1 MAVPGS
7 GEIRLGALAFEKLE
21 NNYNDGL
28 PGVIDTSYGPFSL
41 RDITQGGN
49 TYGGGETYDVTNI
62 ESPNFPDN
70 VAGFGMGEFYS
81 YDHDFQPIAC
91 SKAMDIVFLLDYTFS
106 MNGQYNDTTNGLKA
120 QVNTISNKVV
130 SESGGDYRLA
140 AVLIDQNSTTPTYW
154 TGNNTTVSNLPSA
167 NKYNSGT
174 VWLSAVVPFA
184 NANKTDF
191 DTKIG
196 YIAAGDPNSGNNS
209 ATSMEIGTGVGGP
222 EPNDT
227 AIDRVLNN
235 SLAGSFRSGV
245 TRMIILI
252 TDDSPDGDGDDQ
264 FNGAEE
270 LANMGTLSN
279 QAVANVCTISVLGN
293 FSNSTSSDGTTT
305 RYDIYNGYANNT
317 GGLTNFAG
325 DPSDIVQFIE
335 DICDDIGQNFPSV
348 TTNDPSNISSFG
360 FRMNGNVTAQGG
372 SVVSTR
378 GFVKSLSSSNLIP
391 GASGVTSHTSGS
403 GTGTFF
409 LDLTGQTDG
418 TTFYYRAYAVNST
431 GSSFGEIKSVTTLL
445 PVAFQISDQSH
456 QYGLFQTGFAGL
468 TDFSGGSS
476 SSDPVTAQTGSVSDQ
491 TKGVDYETQ
500 IAINGFVVNLSR
512 SGTSNNEF
520 KIYLNGSLI
529 HTMSGTSQTYTRT
542 NGVIAGSI
550 ITFTFTEDDGST
562 RSGSLSMYA
571 T

>member
-7 GEIRLGALAFEKLE
+7 GEIRLGALAFEKIE

-41 RDITQGGN
+41 RDITQGGD

-91 SKAMDIVFLLDYTFS
+91 SKAMDVVFLLDYTAS
-106 MNGQYNDTTNGLKA
+106 MANDMNTLKSNVA
-120 QVNTISNKVV
+120 SISSKVV
-130 SESGGDYRLA
+130 ERSGGDYRLA
-140 AVLIDQNSTTPTYW
+140 AVLIDQDSSPPSYWSNGTVVAQLNAANRYNSD
-154 TGNNTTVSNLPSA
+154 TVYLAAMIPFASA
-167 NKYNSGT
+167 NKS
-174 VWLSAVVPFA
+174 
-184 NANKTDF
+184 DF
-191 DTKIG
+191 DNKIG
-196 YIAAGDPNSGNNS
+196 YLNQSTNS
-209 ATSMEIGTGVGGP
+209 ATSMELGWGVLAP
-222 EPNDT
+222 EPNDI

-235 SLAGSFRSGV
+235 NLAGSFRAGV
-245 TRMIILI
+245 NRMIILI
-252 TDDSPDGDGDDQ
+252 TDQAPDGDGDDA

-270 LANMGTLSN
+270 YAKMGTLSN
-279 QAVANVCTISVLGN
+279 QAVANTTTISIIGN
-293 FSNSTSSDGTTT
+293 ISNSTSSDGSTTIH
-305 RYDIYNGYANNT
+305 DIYNGYANNT
-317 GGLTNFAG
+317 GGSTNFSGSPANVNTFI
-325 DPSDIVQFIE
+325 DNICNDIE
-335 DICDDIGQNFPSV
+335 QNFPSV

-445 PVAFQISDQSH
+445 PVAFQISEQSH

-476 SSDPVTAQTGSVSDQ
+476 SSDPITAQTGSVSDQ

>member
-7 GEIRLGALAFEKLE
+7 GEIRLAALAFEKLE

-41 RDITQGGN
+41 RDITQGGD

-91 SKAMDIVFLLDYTFS
+91 SKAMDVVFLLDYTSS
-106 MNGQYNDTTNGLKA
+106 MINDMNTLKSNVA
-120 QVNTISNKVV
+120 SISSKVV
-130 SESGGDYRLA
+130 ERSGGDYRLA

-184 NANKTDF
+184 SANKSDF
-191 DTKIG
+191 DNKIG
-196 YIAAGDPNSGNNS
+196 YLNQSTNS

-245 TRMIILI
+245 NRMIILI
-252 TDDSPDGDGDDQ
+252 TDNSPDGDGDDA

-270 LANMGTLSN
+270 YAKMGTLSN
-279 QAVANVCTISVLGN
+279 QAVANTTTISIIGN
-293 FSNSTSSDGTTT
+293 ISNSTSSDGSTT
-305 RYDIYNGYANNT
+305 RHDIYNGYANNT
-317 GGLTNFAG
+317 GGSTNFSGSPANVNTFI
-325 DPSDIVQFIE
+325 DNICNDIE
-335 DICDDIGQNFPSV
+335 QNFPSV

-445 PVAFQISDQSH
+445 PVAFQISEQSH

-476 SSDPVTAQTGSVSDQ
+476 SSNPITAQTGSVSDQ

>member
-7 GEIRLGALAFEKLE
+7 GEIRLGALAFEKIE

-41 RDITQGGN
+41 RDITQGGD

-91 SKAMDIVFLLDYTFS
+91 SKAMDVVFLLDYTGS
-106 MNGQYNDTTNGLKA
+106 MANDMNTLKSNVA
-120 QVNTISNKVV
+120 SISSKVV
-130 SESGGDYRLA
+130 ERSGGDYRLA
-140 AVLIDQNSTTPTYW
+140 AVLIDQDSSPPSYW
-154 TGNNTTVSNLPSA
+154 SNGTVVAQLNAA
-167 NKYNSGT
+167 NKYNSDT
-174 VWLSAVVPFA
+174 VYLAAMIPFA
-184 NANKTDF
+184 SANKSDF
-191 DTKIG
+191 DNKIG
-196 YIAAGDPNSGNNS
+196 YLNQSTNS
-209 ATSMEIGTGVGGP
+209 ATSMELGWGVLAP
-222 EPNDT
+222 EPNDI

-235 SLAGSFRSGV
+235 NLAGSFRAGV
-245 TRMIILI
+245 NRMIILI
-252 TDDSPDGDGDDQ
+252 TDNAPDGDGDDA

-270 LANMGTLSN
+270 YAKMGTLSN
-279 QAVANVCTISVLGN
+279 QAVANTTTISIIGN
-293 FSNSTSSDGTTT
+293 ISNSTSSDGSTTIH
-305 RYDIYNGYANNT
+305 DIYNGYANNT
-317 GGLTNFAG
+317 GGSTNFYGSPANVNTFI
-325 DPSDIVQFIE
+325 DNICNDIE
-335 DICDDIGQNFPSV
+335 QNFPSV

-409 LDLTGQTDG
+409 LNLTGQTDG

-476 SSDPVTAQTGSVSDQ
+476 SSDPITAQTGSVSDQ

-512 SGTSNNEF
+512 NGTSNNEF

>member
-41 RDITQGGN
+41 RDITQGGD

-91 SKAMDIVFLLDYTFS
+91 SKAMDVVFLLDYTSS
-106 MNGQYNDTTNGLKA
+106 MINDMNTLKSNVA
-120 QVNTISNKVV
+120 SISSKVV
-130 SESGGDYRLA
+130 ERSGGDYRLA
-140 AVLIDQNSTTPTYW
+140 AVLIDQDNSPPSYW
-154 TGNNTTVSNLPSA
+154 SNGTVVAQLNAANRYNSDTVYLAAMIPFASA
-167 NKYNSGT
+167 NKS
-174 VWLSAVVPFA
+174 
-184 NANKTDF
+184 DF
-191 DTKIG
+191 DNKIG
-196 YIAAGDPNSGNNS
+196 YLNQSTNS

-245 TRMIILI
+245 NRMIILI
-252 TDDSPDGDGDDQ
+252 TDNSPDGDGDDA

-270 LANMGTLSN
+270 YAKMGTLSN
-279 QAVANVCTISVLGN
+279 QAVANTTTISIIGN
-293 FSNSTSSDGTTT
+293 ISNSTSSDGSTT
-305 RYDIYNGYANNT
+305 RHDIYNGYANNT
-317 GGLTNFAG
+317 GGSTNFSGSPANVNTFI
-325 DPSDIVQFIE
+325 DNICNDIE
-335 DICDDIGQNFPSV
+335 QNFPSV

-445 PVAFQISDQSH
+445 PVAFQISEQSH

-476 SSDPVTAQTGSVSDQ
+476 SSDPITAQTGSVSDQ

>member
-7 GEIRLGALAFEKLE
+7 GEIRLAALAFEKLE

-41 RDITQGGN
+41 RDITQGGD

-91 SKAMDIVFLLDYTFS
+91 SKAMDVVFLLDYTSS
-106 MNGQYNDTTNGLKA
+106 MINDMNTLKSNVA
-120 QVNTISNKVV
+120 SISSKVV
-130 SESGGDYRLA
+130 ERSGGDYRLA

-184 NANKTDF
+184 SANKSDF
-191 DTKIG
+191 DNKIG
-196 YIAAGDPNSGNNS
+196 YLNQSTNS

-245 TRMIILI
+245 NRMIILI
-252 TDDSPDGDGDDQ
+252 TDNSPDGDGDDA

-270 LANMGTLSN
+270 YAKMGTLSN
-279 QAVANVCTISVLGN
+279 QAVANTTTISIIGN
-293 FSNSTSSDGTTT
+293 ISNSTSSDGSTT
-305 RYDIYNGYANNT
+305 RHDIYNGYANNT
-317 GGLTNFAG
+317 GGSTNFSGSPANVNTFI
-325 DPSDIVQFIE
+325 DNICNDIE
-335 DICDDIGQNFPSV
+335 QNFPSV

-445 PVAFQISDQSH
+445 PVAFQISEQSH

-476 SSDPVTAQTGSVSDQ
+476 SSNPITAQTGSVSDQ

-500 IAINGFVVNLSR
+500 RAINGFVVNLSR

>member
-41 RDITQGGN
+41 RDITQGGD

-91 SKAMDIVFLLDYTFS
+91 SKAMDVVFLLDYTLS
-106 MNGQYNDTTNGLKA
+106 MANDMNTLKSNVA
-120 QVNTISNKVV
+120 SISSKVV
-130 SESGGDYRLA
+130 ERSGGDYRLA
-140 AVLIDQNSTTPTYW
+140 AVLIDQDNSPPSYW
-154 TGNNTTVSNLPSA
+154 SNGTVVAQLNAANRYNSDTVYLAAMIPFASA
-167 NKYNSGT
+167 NKS
-174 VWLSAVVPFA
+174 
-184 NANKTDF
+184 DF
-191 DTKIG
+191 DNKIG
-196 YIAAGDPNSGNNS
+196 YLNQSTNS
-209 ATSMEIGTGVGGP
+209 ATSMELGWGVLAP
-222 EPNDT
+222 EPNDI

-235 SLAGSFRSGV
+235 NLAGSFRTGV
-245 TRMIILI
+245 NRMIILI
-252 TDDSPDGDGDDQ
+252 TDNAPDGDGDDA

-270 LANMGTLSN
+270 YAKMGTLSN
-279 QAVANVCTISVLGN
+279 QAVANTTTISIIGN
-293 FSNSTSSDGTTT
+293 ISNSTSSDGSTTIH
-305 RYDIYNGYANNT
+305 DIYNGYANNT
-317 GGLTNFAG
+317 GGSTNFYGSPANVNTFI
-325 DPSDIVQFIE
+325 DNICNDIE
-335 DICDDIGQNFPSV
+335 QNFPSV

-445 PVAFQISDQSH
+445 PVAFQISEQSH

-476 SSDPVTAQTGSVSDQ
+476 SSDPITAQTGSVSEQ

-512 SGTSNNEF
+512 NGTSNNEF

>member
-28 PGVIDTSYGPFSL
+28 PDVIDTSYGPFSL
-41 RDITQGGN
+41 RDITQGGD

-91 SKAMDIVFLLDYTFS
+91 SKAMDVVFLLDYTGS
-106 MNGQYNDTTNGLKA
+106 MANDMNTLKSNVA
-120 QVNTISNKVV
+120 SISSKVV
-130 SESGGDYRLA
+130 ERSGGDYRLA
-140 AVLIDQNSTTPTYW
+140 AVLIDQDSSPPSYWSNGTVVAQLNAANRYNSD
-154 TGNNTTVSNLPSA
+154 TVYLAAMIPFASA
-167 NKYNSGT
+167 NKS
-174 VWLSAVVPFA
+174 
-184 NANKTDF
+184 DF
-191 DTKIG
+191 DNKIG
-196 YIAAGDPNSGNNS
+196 YLNQSTNS
-209 ATSMEIGTGVGGP
+209 ATSMELGWGVLAP
-222 EPNDT
+222 EPNDI

-235 SLAGSFRSGV
+235 NLAGSFRAGV
-245 TRMIILI
+245 NRMIILI
-252 TDDSPDGDGDDQ
+252 TDNAPDGDGDDA

-270 LANMGTLSN
+270 YAKMGTLSN
-279 QAVANVCTISVLGN
+279 QAVANTTTISIIGN
-293 FSNSTSSDGTTT
+293 ISNSTSSDGSTTIH
-305 RYDIYNGYANNT
+305 DIYNGYANNT
-317 GGLTNFAG
+317 GGSTNFSGSPANVNTFI
-325 DPSDIVQFIE
+325 DNICNDIE
-335 DICDDIGQNFPSV
+335 QNFPSV

-445 PVAFQISDQSH
+445 PVAFQISEQSH

-476 SSDPVTAQTGSVSDQ
+476 SSNPITAQTGSVSDQ

>member
-7 GEIRLGALAFEKLE
+7 GEIRLGALAFEKIE

-41 RDITQGGN
+41 RDITQGGD

-91 SKAMDIVFLLDYTFS
+91 SKAMDVVFLLDYTSS
-106 MNGQYNDTTNGLKA
+106 MINDMNTLKSNVA
-120 QVNTISNKVV
+120 SISSKVV
-130 SESGGDYRLA
+130 ERSGGDYRLA
-140 AVLIDQNSTTPTYW
+140 AVLIDQDNSPPSYW
-154 TGNNTTVSNLPSA
+154 SNGTVVAQLNAANRYNSDTVYLAAMIPFASA
-167 NKYNSGT
+167 NKS
-174 VWLSAVVPFA
+174 
-184 NANKTDF
+184 DF
-191 DTKIG
+191 DNKIG
-196 YIAAGDPNSGNNS
+196 YLNQSTNS

-245 TRMIILI
+245 NRMIILI
-252 TDDSPDGDGDDQ
+252 TDNSPDGDGDDA

-270 LANMGTLSN
+270 YAKMGTLSN
-279 QAVANVCTISVLGN
+279 QAVANTTTISIIGN
-293 FSNSTSSDGTTT
+293 ISNSTSSDGSTT
-305 RYDIYNGYANNT
+305 RHDIYNGYANNT
-317 GGLTNFAG
+317 GGSTNFSGSPANVNTFI
-325 DPSDIVQFIE
+325 DNICNDIE
-335 DICDDIGQNFPSV
+335 QNFPSV

-445 PVAFQISDQSH
+445 PVAFQISEQSH

-476 SSDPVTAQTGSVSDQ
+476 SSDPITAQTGSVSDQ

>member
-7 GEIRLGALAFEKLE
+7 GEIRLGALAFEKIE

-41 RDITQGGN
+41 RDITQGGD

-91 SKAMDIVFLLDYTFS
+91 SKAMDVVFLLDYTLS
-106 MNGQYNDTTNGLKA
+106 MANDMNTLKSNVA
-120 QVNTISNKVV
+120 SISSKVV
-130 SESGGDYRLA
+130 ERSGGDYRLA
-140 AVLIDQNSTTPTYW
+140 AVLIDQDSSPPSYWSNGTVVAQLNAANRYNSD
-154 TGNNTTVSNLPSA
+154 TVYLAAMIPFASA
-167 NKYNSGT
+167 NKS
-174 VWLSAVVPFA
+174 
-184 NANKTDF
+184 DF
-191 DTKIG
+191 DNKIG
-196 YIAAGDPNSGNNS
+196 YLNQSTNS
-209 ATSMEIGTGVGGP
+209 ATSMELGWGVLAP
-222 EPNDT
+222 EPNDI

-235 SLAGSFRSGV
+235 NLAGSFRAGV
-245 TRMIILI
+245 NRMIILI
-252 TDDSPDGDGDDQ
+252 TDQAPDGDGDDA

-270 LANMGTLSN
+270 YAKMGTLSN
-279 QAVANVCTISVLGN
+279 QAVANTTTISIIGN
-293 FSNSTSSDGTTT
+293 ISNSTSSDGSTTIH
-305 RYDIYNGYANNT
+305 DIYNGYANNT
-317 GGLTNFAG
+317 GGSTNFSGSPANVNTFI
-325 DPSDIVQFIE
+325 DNICNDIE
-335 DICDDIGQNFPSV
+335 QNFPSV

-431 GSSFGEIKSVTTLL
+431 GSSFGEIKNVTTLL
-445 PVAFQISDQSH
+445 PVAFQISEQSH

-476 SSDPVTAQTGSVSDQ
+476 SSDPITAQTGSVSDQ
-491 TKGVDYETQ
+491 TRGVDYETQ

>member
-41 RDITQGGN
+41 RDITQGGD

-91 SKAMDIVFLLDYTFS
+91 SKAMDVVFLLDYTSS
-106 MNGQYNDTTNGLKA
+106 MINDMNTLKSNVA
-120 QVNTISNKVV
+120 SISSKVV
-130 SESGGDYRLA
+130 ERSGGDYRLA
-140 AVLIDQNSTTPTYW
+140 AVLIDQDSSPPSYWSNGTVVAQLNAANRYNSD
-154 TGNNTTVSNLPSA
+154 TVYLAAMIPFASA
-167 NKYNSGT
+167 NKS
-174 VWLSAVVPFA
+174 
-184 NANKTDF
+184 DF
-191 DTKIG
+191 DNKIG
-196 YIAAGDPNSGNNS
+196 YLNQSTNS
-209 ATSMEIGTGVGGP
+209 ATSMELGWGVLAP
-222 EPNDT
+222 EPNDI

-235 SLAGSFRSGV
+235 NLAGSFRAGV
-245 TRMIILI
+245 NRMIILI
-252 TDDSPDGDGDDQ
+252 TDNAPDGDGDDA

-270 LANMGTLSN
+270 YAKMGTLSN
-279 QAVANVCTISVLGN
+279 QAVANTTTISIIGN
-293 FSNSTSSDGTTT
+293 ISNSTSSDGSTT
-305 RYDIYNGYANNT
+305 RHDIYNGYANNT
-317 GGLTNFAG
+317 GGSTNFSGSPANVNTFI
-325 DPSDIVQFIE
+325 DNICNDIE
-335 DICDDIGQNFPSV
+335 QNFPSV

-476 SSDPVTAQTGSVSDQ
+476 SSNPITAQTGSVSDQ

>member
-7 GEIRLGALAFEKLE
+7 GEIRLGALAFEKIE

-41 RDITQGGN
+41 RDITQGGD

-91 SKAMDIVFLLDYTFS
+91 SKAMDVVFLLDYTSS
-106 MNGQYNDTTNGLKA
+106 MINDMNTLKSNVA
-120 QVNTISNKVV
+120 SISSKVV
-130 SESGGDYRLA
+130 ERSGGDYRLA
-140 AVLIDQNSTTPTYW
+140 AVLIDQDSSPPSYW
-154 TGNNTTVSNLPSA
+154 SNGTVVAQLNAA
-167 NKYNSGT
+167 NRYNSGT
-174 VWLSAVVPFA
+174 VYLAAMVPFA
-184 NANKTDF
+184 SANKSDF
-191 DTKIG
+191 DNKIG
-196 YIAAGDPNSGNNS
+196 YLNQSTNS
-209 ATSMEIGTGVGGP
+209 ATSMELGWGVLAP
-222 EPNDT
+222 EPNDI

-235 SLAGSFRSGV
+235 NLAGSFRAGV
-245 TRMIILI
+245 NRMIILI
-252 TDDSPDGDGDDQ
+252 TDNAPDGDGDDA

-270 LANMGTLSN
+270 YAKMGTLSN
-279 QAVANVCTISVLGN
+279 QAVANTTTISIIGN
-293 FSNSTSSDGTTT
+293 ISNSTSSDGSTTIH
-305 RYDIYNGYANNT
+305 DIYNGYANNT
-317 GGLTNFAG
+317 GGSTNFSGSPANVNTFI
-325 DPSDIVQFIE
+325 DNICNDIE
-335 DICDDIGQNFPSV
+335 QNFPSV
-348 TTNDPSNISSFG
+348 TTNDPSNISSSG

-476 SSDPVTAQTGSVSDQ
+476 SSDPITAQTGSVSDQ

>member
-7 GEIRLGALAFEKLE
+7 GEIRLGALAFEKIE

-41 RDITQGGN
+41 RDITQGGD

-91 SKAMDIVFLLDYTFS
+91 SKAMDVVFLLDYTAS
-106 MNGQYNDTTNGLKA
+106 MANDMNTLKSNVA
-120 QVNTISNKVV
+120 SISSKVV
-130 SESGGDYRLA
+130 ERSGGDYRLA
-140 AVLIDQNSTTPTYW
+140 AVLIDQDSSPPSYWSNGTVVAQLNAANRYNSD
-154 TGNNTTVSNLPSA
+154 TVYLAAMIPFASA
-167 NKYNSGT
+167 NKS
-174 VWLSAVVPFA
+174 
-184 NANKTDF
+184 DF
-191 DTKIG
+191 DNKIG
-196 YIAAGDPNSGNNS
+196 YLNQSTNS

-245 TRMIILI
+245 NRMIILI
-252 TDDSPDGDGDDQ
+252 TDNSPDGDGDDA

-270 LANMGTLSN
+270 YAKMGTLSN
-279 QAVANVCTISVLGN
+279 QAVANTTTISIIGN
-293 FSNSTSSDGTTT
+293 ISNSTSSDGSTT
-305 RYDIYNGYANNT
+305 RHDIYNGYANNT
-317 GGLTNFAG
+317 GGSTNFSGSPANVNTFI
-325 DPSDIVQFIE
+325 DNICNDIE
-335 DICDDIGQNFPSV
+335 QNFPSV

-476 SSDPVTAQTGSVSDQ
+476 SSDPITAQTGSVSDQ

>member
-7 GEIRLGALAFEKLE
+7 GEIRLAALAFEKLE
-21 NNYNDGL
+21 NNYNNGL

-41 RDITQGGN
+41 RDITQGGD

-91 SKAMDIVFLLDYTFS
+91 SKAMDVVFLLDYTAS
-106 MNGQYNDTTNGLKA
+106 MANDMNTLKSNVA
-120 QVNTISNKVV
+120 SISSKVV
-130 SESGGDYRLA
+130 ERSGGDYRLA
-140 AVLIDQNSTTPTYW
+140 AVLIDQDNSPPSYW
-154 TGNNTTVSNLPSA
+154 SNGTVVAQLNAA
-167 NKYNSGT
+167 NRYNSGT
-174 VWLSAVVPFA
+174 VYLAAMIPFA
-184 NANKTDF
+184 SANKSDF
-191 DTKIG
+191 DNKIG
-196 YIAAGDPNSGNNS
+196 YLNQSTNS
-209 ATSMEIGTGVGGP
+209 ATSMMLGDGLLVP
-222 EPNDT
+222 EPNDV

-235 SLAGSFRSGV
+235 NLAGSFRTGV
-245 TRMIILI
+245 NRMIILI
-252 TDDSPDGDGDDQ
+252 TDHAPDGDGDDA

-270 LANMGTLSN
+270 YAKMGTLSN
-279 QAVANVCTISVLGN
+279 QAVVNTTTISIIGSI
-293 FSNSTSSDGTTT
+293 SNLTSSDGSTTIH
-305 RYDIYNGYANNT
+305 DIYNGYANNT
-317 GGLTNFAG
+317 GGSANFSGSPANVNTFI
-325 DPSDIVQFIE
+325 DNICNDIE
-335 DICDDIGQNFPSV
+335 QNFPSV

-445 PVAFQISDQSH
+445 PIAFQIPDQSH

-476 SSDPVTAQTGSVSDQ
+476 SSDPITAQTGSVSDQ
-491 TKGVDYETQ
+491 TRGVDYETQ
-500 IAINGFVVNLSR
+500 IAINGFVVSLSR
-512 SGTSNNEF
+512 SGTSNNQF

-529 HTMSGTSQTYTRT
+529 HTMSGTSQTYIRT